1 MVWKKHDYDD
11 IPGTYVF
18 DGETAHASY
27 NINKMLYTFN
37 SPFLNILSIEV
48 AESFSD

>member
-18 DGETAHASY
+18 DGETAHASF
-27 NINKMLYTFN
+27 NINKIYLQ
-37 SPFLNILSIEV
+37 LRRLSFGI
-48 AESFSD
+48 